1 MNDFYRIIKFCLIL
15 TCLADLFFPC
25 HTRSEVSIKSKC
37 EFSALRYILNSMD
50 FSLVLLA
57 QNDKI
62 NLVILTCLIVWMQF
76 VILNF
81 TEQSEVSMKFKVCL
95 KIFGF

>member
-1 MNDFYRIIKFCLIL
+1 
-15 TCLADLFFPC
+15 
-25 HTRSEVSIKSKC
+25 
-37 EFSALRYILNSMD
+37 MD

-81 TEQSEVSMKFKVCL
+81 TEQSEVSIKFKVYL